1 MTEGDVAST
10 IDFATRLVCL
20 KLGLRDFELITEE
33 AMLKAIGSV
42 NPTAHQVLV
51 RFITAYREWFKFG
64 KTCEEGQKTNS
75 VTPADYQKLGQLMN
89 DRESSRKA
97 LMSYVHSQA

>member
-42 NPTAHQVLV
+42 NPTAHNVLV
-51 RFITAYREWFKFG
+51 KFITSYREWFKFG
-64 KTCEEGQKTNS
+64 KTCEEAHKTNS
-75 VTPADYQKLGQLMN
+75 MTPADYHKLGELMN
-89 DRESSRKA
+89 ERDSSRKA
-97 LMSYVHSQA
+97 FMTYVHSQA